1 MKDKEKNESLLINGL
16 SKERKDF
23 LYQYSKKELGVR
35 SRTKAILHLID
46 KAMGGTNPQQKIEA
60 PKVTGASKRERVQI
74 SLLEEDYL
82 ELQKVAKETD
92 TSMQYYII
100 SLILKDLYGAYRLT
114 GEQIE
119 LLRKSN
125 YQLHKIGVNLNQIA
139 KAINEGE
146 RRAVPIKMLSEEIAK
161 HIDMVKEVLDN
172 SYNKH

>member
-16 SKERKDF
+16 SKEQKDF

-125 YQLHKIGVNLNQIA
+125 YQLHKMGVNINQIA
-139 KAINEGE
+139 KALNEG
-146 RRAVPIKMLSEEIAK
+146 RAVGFDEEPVIQLIENHVEIIKGLLANEY
-161 HIDMVKEVLDN
+161 VKR
-172 SYNKH
+172 